1 MVNWFSAREVE
12 MSSSKIFRDDP
23 SFTPVSLVSAK
34 IEPDSAA
41 KDSQPPVPEP
51 VERSQAAEPDKQ
63 SLPAAETP
71 PPSPQPPLP
80 DMDAIRAEAYE
91 QGKQDALQGTRETEQ
106 TQQSE
111 LRRTIE
117 AFTRA
122 CADVDNLHE
131 ELLEQSRGDMI
142 NLVIA
147 LSRKII
153 GRELATGRDVIA
165 DTLKKA
171 IELAMK
177 NDAYDIWLN
186 PDDLAV
192 VEKMVPDLI
201 ASVQQLNHIILK
213 TDPEI
218 LRGGCRLDS
227 DICTVD
233 ATIDAQLETALE
245 FLEEKSTNNEN
256 RPHGETDNGGPI
268 KE

>member
-1 MVNWFSAREVE
+1 
-12 MSSSKIFRDDP
+12 MSSSKVFREDP
-23 SFTPVSLVSAK
+23 SFTPVSLVSAR
-34 IEPDSAA
+34 IQPDTAESD
-41 KDSQPPVPEP
+41 KQPPTPDPTEQP
-51 VERSQAAEPDKQ
+51 QAADPDRQ
-63 SLPAAETP
+63 SPPAAATTQ
-71 PPSPQPPLP
+71 PSPQPPLP
-80 DMDAIRAEAYE
+80 DIDAIRAEAYE
-91 QGKQDALQGTRETEQ
+91 QGKQDALQGNRENEQ
-106 TQQSE
+106 TQQSD
-111 LRRTIE
+111 LRQTVE

-153 GRELATGRDVIA
+153 GREVATGRDVIA
-165 DTLKKA
+165 NTLKKA

-177 NDAYDIWLN
+177 NNEYDIWLN
-186 PDDLAV
+186 PDDLAT

-213 TDPEI
+213 TDQEI

-233 ATIDAQLETALE
+233 ATIEAQLETARE
-245 FLEEKSTNNEN
+245 FLEEKSTNSDDISPGN
-256 RPHGETDNGGPI
+256 TDNANPV
-268 KE
+268 EEQ

>member
-1 MVNWFSAREVE
+1 

-23 SFTPVSLVSAK
+23 SFTPVSLVSTK
-34 IEPDSAA
+34 IRPDIPE
-41 KDSQPPVPEP
+41 KDNQPPTP
-51 VERSQAAEPDKQ
+51 QAAEPEQTQQGGEQ
-63 SLPAAETP
+63 SPPAAATTP
-71 PPSPQPPLP
+71 PAPLPPLP
-80 DMDAIRAEAYE
+80 DIDAIRAEAYE
-91 QGKQDALQGTRETEQ
+91 QGKQDALQGNRESEQ

-122 CADVDNLHE
+122 CGNVDNLHE
-131 ELLEQSRGDMI
+131 EILEQSRGDMI

-153 GRELATGRDVIA
+153 GREVATGRDVIA

-177 NDAYDIWLN
+177 NNEYDIWLN
-186 PDDLAV
+186 PDDLAT

-233 ATIDAQLETALE
+233 ATIEAQLETVRE
-245 FLEEKSTNNEN
+245 FLEEKSTNNDN
-256 RPHGETDNGGPI
+256 RPQGDGEAAAPVE
-268 KE
+268 KR

>member
-1 MVNWFSAREVE
+1 

-23 SFTPVSLVSAK
+23 SFTPVSLVRAK
-34 IEPDSAA
+34 IERDI
-41 KDSQPPVPEP
+41 PE
-51 VERSQAAEPDKQ
+51 RDNQ
-63 SLPAAETP
+63 TP
-71 PPSPQPPLP
+71 PPPAEEPEQAQQDAEQQPPPAAATTPAAPQQPPLP
-80 DMDAIRAEAYE
+80 DIDAIRAEAYE
-91 QGKQDALQGTRETEQ
+91 QGKQDALQGNRESEQ

-111 LRRTIE
+111 LRQAID

-122 CADVDNLHE
+122 CGDVDKLHE
-131 ELLEQSRGDMI
+131 ELLEQSHGDMI

-153 GRELATGRDVIA
+153 GREVATGRDVIA
-165 DTLKKA
+165 DTLRKA

-177 NDAYDIWLN
+177 HDAYDIWLN

-201 ASVQQLNHIILK
+201 ASVQQLNHISLK

-233 ATIDAQLETALE
+233 ATIEAQLETARE
-245 FLEEKSTNNEN
+245 FLEEKSTSNDKLA
-256 RPHGETDNGGPI
+256 HGDGQPAGPV
-268 KE
+268 EQ

>member
-1 MVNWFSAREVE
+1 
-12 MSSSKIFRDDP
+12 MSSSKIFKDDP

-34 IEPDSAA
+34 IEPDSSEKKNQKTMPKPTEQHQASESA
-41 KDSQPPVPEP
+41 GSPP
-51 VERSQAAEPDKQ
+51 
-63 SLPAAETP
+63 PAAATT

-80 DMDAIRAEAYE
+80 DIDAIRAEAYE
-91 QGKQDALQGTRETEQ
+91 QGKQDALQGNKETEQ

-111 LRRTIE
+111 LRQTIE

-131 ELLEQSRGDMI
+131 ELLERSRGDMI

-153 GRELATGRDVIA
+153 GREVATGRDVIA
-165 DTLKKA
+165 NTLKKA

-177 NDAYDIWLN
+177 NNEYDIWLN
-186 PDDLAV
+186 PDDLAS

-233 ATIDAQLETALE
+233 ATIEAQLETARE
-245 FLEEKSTNNEN
+245 FLEEKSTNS
-256 RPHGETDNGGPI
+256 DNPSPSDADDANPV
-268 KE
+268 EEQ